1 MAIVGVERA
10 TRSAT
15 WPARAT
21 WWGVAGLGLSQIL
34 AAWIG
39 QGAYYA
45 TLVVGS
51 FLVFRTCLA
60 LHLRSSTLGTRLKA
74 MVVHGAGVA
83 AFGFGLAA
91 GGPLPRL
98 EYNALSNLPVAIHL
112 RESWTS

>member
-1 MAIVGVERA
+1 M
-10 TRSAT
+10 
-15 WPARAT
+15 

-60 LHLRSSTLGTRLKA
+60 PHRPASTLGSRLKDLTL
-74 MVVHGAGVA
+74 HGIGVA

-91 GGPLPRL
+91 GGLLPRL
-98 EYNALSNLPVAIHL
+98 EYNALSNLPGGYPPPESGR
-112 RESWTS
+112 RETSHRGLDARSVTGSQCS